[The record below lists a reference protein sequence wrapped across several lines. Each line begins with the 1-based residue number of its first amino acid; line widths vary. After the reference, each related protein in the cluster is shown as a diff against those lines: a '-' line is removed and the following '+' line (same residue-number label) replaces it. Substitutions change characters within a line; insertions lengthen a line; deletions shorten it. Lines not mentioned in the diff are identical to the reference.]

1 MQSIYNHSDTRQMA
15 QVINDL
21 VRQFDNTGSVSLTN
35 STTSTVVSNPKVLP
49 SSVVILQE
57 TSPAAFAAQ
66 AYVSAKANGQFTITH
81 LSATTTRTF
90 DYVIFG
96 V

>member
-1 MQSIYNHSDTRQMA
+1 MQSIYNPDDKRQIA
-15 QVINDL
+15 ATINDL
-21 VRQFDNTGSVSLTN
+21 VRQFENTGSVTLTS

-49 SSVVILQE
+49 SSVVMLRE

-66 AYVSAKANGQFTITH
+66 AYVSAKGNGQFTITH
-81 LSATTTRTF
+81 LSATTVRTF
-90 DYVIFG
+90 DYVIHG